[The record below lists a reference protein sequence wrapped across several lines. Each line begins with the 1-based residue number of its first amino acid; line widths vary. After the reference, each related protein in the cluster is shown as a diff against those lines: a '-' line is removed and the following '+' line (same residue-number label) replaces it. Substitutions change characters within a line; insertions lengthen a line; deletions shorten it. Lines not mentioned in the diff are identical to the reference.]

1 MVPVTICR
9 TEDRAAGVR
18 AVTGALDLTNIKGR
32 AILLKPNF
40 NTADPAPG
48 STHNDTLIAL
58 IKTLWSL
65 GAGSISIGE
74 RSFPPTAEVVAAKG
88 LPPILEKLEVKVID
102 FDDLPPR
109 DWVEFKPEGSHWP
122 DGFRVARPIVEADC
136 LVETCCLKTH
146 QYGGVFTLS
155 LKLAVGCLPTR
166 RNGFDLMK
174 QLHGSPHQRLMIAE
188 INQAFSPELIVLDG
202 VDAFV
207 DGGPASGTK
216 VRGKIMLASADRVAI
231 DAAAVAALKDLGS
244 NEAIMGT
251 GVFEHDQIR
260 RAAELGLGVA
270 SPAEINLLAAD
281 PTSQDLTDRLRVI
294 LDRD

>member
-1 MVPVTICR
+1 MVPVAICK

-18 AVTGALDLTNIKGR
+18 AVTGALDLTGLKGR
-32 AILLKPNF
+32 EVMLKPNF

-48 STHNDTLIAL
+48 STHNDTLVEL

-65 GAGSISIGE
+65 GAASISLGE
-74 RSFPPTAEVVAAKG
+74 RSYPPTAEVMAAKG
-88 LPPILEKLEVKVID
+88 LPPILKELDVKMID

-109 DWVEFKPEGSHWP
+109 DWVEFKPKGSHWP

-146 QYGGVFTLS
+146 QHGGVFTLS

-166 RNGFDLMK
+166 RNGFDLMR

-188 INQAFSPELIVLDG
+188 INQAFSPELVVLDG

-207 DGGPASGTK
+207 DGGPASGTR
-216 VRGKIMLASADRVAI
+216 VRGAIMLASADRTAI
-231 DAAAVAALKDLGS
+231 DATAVAALKDLGA
-244 NEAIMGT
+244 NQAITGT
-251 GVFEHDQIR
+251 RVFDHDQIR
-260 RAAELGLGVA
+260 RAVELGLGA
-270 SPAEINLLAAD
+270 SSPDEINLLAVD
-281 PTSQDLTDRLRVI
+281 QGSRDLTDRLRVI

>member
-1 MVPVTICR
+1 MVSVAVCN
-9 TEDRAAGVR
+9 TENRAAGVR

-32 AILLKPNF
+32 AVLIKPNF
-40 NTADPAPG
+40 NTADPAPA
-48 STHNDTLIAL
+48 STHNDALVEL

-65 GAGSISIGE
+65 GAGSISLGE
-74 RSFPPTAEVVAAKG
+74 RSHPPTAEVIAAKD
-88 LPPILEKLEVKVID
+88 LPPILDKLEVKVID

-155 LKLAVGCLPTR
+155 LKLAVGCLPAA
-166 RNGFDLMK
+166 RNGFELMK

-216 VRGKIMLASADRVAI
+216 VRGKVMLASADRVAI
-231 DAAAVAALKDLGS
+231 DAAAVAALKDLGA

-251 GVFEHDQIR
+251 RVFEHDQIR

-270 SPAEINLLAAD
+270 SPADIDLLAVDRA
-281 PTSQDLTDRLRVI
+281 SQNLTDRLRVI